1 MIKKG
6 SFVVMKNFNLWETAQ
21 EKIIVVAHRG
31 VFGGNIPCNT
41 IASYDIAL
49 KQGADMLEVDVEMSR
64 DGKLYI
70 FHPGMEPHH
79 LYHMESIRRL
89 DSEEISRLR
98 YVNYDRT
105 YTQFTLNTFDEILEH
120 YKGKCYINVD
130 KFWGHPKEIYEAIKR
145 HGMLDQILVKSNPS
159 EKVIKVL
166 EEVAPELS
174 FMPIVSRTHPL
185 HEMLKNSSINYIG
198 AEVLFDTDE
207 DEVATPAFI
216 DRMHKDGKLV
226 WGNAIIYN
234 YKAQL
239 SAGHSD
245 DTSLTDDP
253 DKGWGW
259 LANRG
264 FDFIQTDWTGM
275 MVDYLKEKDLLYRKK

>member
-1 MIKKG
+1 
-6 SFVVMKNFNLWETAQ
+6 MKNFNLWETAQ

-31 VFGGNIPCNT
+31 AFGGNIPCNT

-79 LYHMESIRRL
+79 LYHMESIRHL

-105 YTQFTLNTFDEILEH
+105 YTQFPLNTFDEILEH
-120 YKGKCYINVD
+120 YKNKCYINVD

-166 EEVAPELS
+166 EEVAPELP

-185 HEMLKNSSINYIG
+185 HDTLKNSNINYIG
-198 AEVLFDTDE
+198 AEVLFDTDD
-207 DEVATPAFI
+207 DEVATPEFI

-259 LANRG
+259 LAKRG

-275 MVDYLKEKDLLYRKK
+275 MVDYLKEKDLLYRQK

>member
-1 MIKKG
+1 
-6 SFVVMKNFNLWETAQ
+6 MKNFNLWENAQ

-31 VFGGNIPCNT
+31 AFGGNIPCNT

-105 YTQFTLNTFDEILEH
+105 YTQFPLNTFDEILEH
-120 YKGKCYINVD
+120 YKNKCYINVD

-166 EEVAPELS
+166 EEVAPELP

-185 HEMLKNSSINYIG
+185 HDTLKNSNINYIG
-198 AEVLFDTDE
+198 AEVLFDTDD
-207 DEVATPAFI
+207 DEVATPEFI

-259 LANRG
+259 LAKRG

-275 MVDYLKEKDLLYRKK
+275 MVDYLKEKDLLYRQK

>member
-1 MIKKG
+1 M
-6 SFVVMKNFNLWETAQ
+6 MNFNLWETAQ
-21 EKIIVVAHRG
+21 EKVIVVAHRG
-31 VFGGNIPCNT
+31 AFGGNIPCNT

-79 LYHMESIRRL
+79 LYRQTERICNL
-89 DSEEISRLR
+89 TSEEIEELR

-105 YTQFTLNTFDEILEH
+105 RTQFGLNTFDEILEH

-145 HGMLDQILVKSNPS
+145 HGMLDQILVKSSPS
-159 EKVIKVL
+159 EKVISVL
-166 EEVAPELS
+166 AEVAPELP
-174 FMPIVSRTHPL
+174 FMPIVSNTHPM
-185 HEMLKNSSINYIG
+185 HEQLCNSSINYIG
-198 AEVLFDTDE
+198 AEVLFDTDN
-207 DEVATPAFI
+207 DEVATPEFI
-216 DRMHKDGKLV
+216 DKMHRDGKLV
-226 WGNAIIYN
+226 WANAIIYN

-245 DTSLTDDP
+245 DVSLTEDP
-253 DKGWGW
+253 EKGWGW

>member
-6 SFVVMKNFNLWETAQ
+6 FFVVMKKFNLWETAQ

-31 VFGGNIPCNT
+31 AFGGNIPCNT

-105 YTQFTLNTFDEILEH
+105 YTQFPLNTFDEILEH

-166 EEVAPELS
+166 EEVAPELP
-174 FMPIVSRTHPL
+174 FMPIVNNV
-185 HEMLKNSSINYIG
+185 HEYHERLMNSNINYIG
-198 AEVLFDTDE
+198 AEVVFASEDAPVASDE
-207 DEVATPAFI
+207 FI
-216 DRMHKDGKLV
+216 EMMHKDGKLV
-226 WGNAIIYN
+226 WVNSIIYDV
-234 YKAQL
+234 KAQL

-245 DTSLTDDP
+245 DTALTESEE
-253 DKGWGW
+253 KGWGW
-259 LANRG
+259 LADRG
-264 FDFIQTDWTGM
+264 FDMIQTDWPGM
-275 MVDYLKEKDLLYRKK
+275 LIDYLKKTDRYYK